1 MIRNLHILQEDA
13 TEHVGEV
20 LRRVKHEYLV
30 SVHLSFTRQSKLI
43 VGYIWALGLGFK
55 VGKV

>member
-1 MIRNLHILQEDA
+1 MICNLHILQEDA

-30 SVHLSFTRQSKLI
+30 SVHLCFTRQSKADF
-43 VGYIWALGLGFK
+43 GYIP
-55 VGKV
+55 V